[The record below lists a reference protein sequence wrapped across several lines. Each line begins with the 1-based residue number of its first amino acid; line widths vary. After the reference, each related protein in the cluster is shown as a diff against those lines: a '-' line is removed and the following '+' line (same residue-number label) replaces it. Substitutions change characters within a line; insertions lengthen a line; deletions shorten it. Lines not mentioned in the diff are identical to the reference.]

1 MIFAATLLLAA
12 TMTANAQTAET
23 ADSTK
28 MKSAKA
34 AARET
39 AYRETVAALENGDFV
54 FQTEQVAS
62 DRTQT
67 IADVDSTANFIAVK
81 RDEGIIQTAPPMGP
95 DNPTIQCRIRQ
106 RLQILGNELT
116 FDKRGNVTCR
126 LSVTIDDDPQTITI
140 KLNKR
145 RGEAVATCGE
155 NTSALLGRIVPAS
168 RATIEQTDGESAETA
183 A

>member
-1 MIFAATLLLAA
+1 MVFAATLLLAA
-12 TMTANAQTAET
+12 AMTANAQTAET

-106 RLQILGNELT
+106 LLQILGN
-116 FDKRGNVTCR
+116 
-126 LSVTIDDDPQTITI
+126 
-140 KLNKR
+140 
-145 RGEAVATCGE
+145 
-155 NTSALLGRIVPAS
+155 
-168 RATIEQTDGESAETA
+168 
-183 A
+183 

>member
-1 MIFAATLLLAA
+1 MKTMIFAATLLLAA
-12 TMTANAQTAET
+12 AMTANAQT

-67 IADVDSTANFIAVK
+67 IADVDSTANFIVVK
-81 RDEGIIQTAPPMGP
+81 QSEGVIQTAPPMGP
-95 DNPTIQCRIRQ
+95 DNPAIQCRIRQ
-106 RLQILGNELT
+106 RLQIFGNELT
-116 FDKRGNVTCR
+116 FDKRGNATCR

-145 RGEAVATCGE
+145 RGEAVATCLK
-155 NTSALLGRIVPAS
+155 NSYVLLGRIVPAS
-168 RATIEQTDGESAETA
+168 RATIEQTDGEFAETEA
-183 A
+183 